1 MNVQASGTGSGGH
14 GGGAQTGAQT
24 GEQRDLFTAVEENVR
39 ELVVSPWWA
48 SAPPQQRA
56 EQIVARMLWGA
67 GEWWLYG
74 AWGRWYRCGLDGSWH
89 PCPPPSDPASRNA
102 AMPAPRG
109 AGNPPVPPQLF
120 PTGPDLSAGRMVSA
134 GFLGPVPDTA
144 VVARISQ
151 ALTTALAVDPAQFQQ
166 HDPMFQPGTPS
177 TVAAAWG
184 ALLWC
189 AGAPVALTEHPLI
202 ESFVPFLTT
211 PADRLHW
218 MMPPDF
224 STLAGYYASRLV
236 MGDGAGAAHVVRVMY
251 EVAAGLTGDERFRPG
266 ADALAAVTAASLRLV
281 PQDLATARYGQQA
294 VLAEWR
300 RRCPAEHAIPMM
312 RDAAPGEHL
321 RLALY
326 DLQRTVSDL
335 AGDGLP
341 GMGGMPGAPGTMPGM
356 AVPGMTAG
364 TSAAGRRHDAVRR
377 AGVAVLA
384 ADLQAAPN
392 VLPALHRWLDPDSM
406 RTLQA
411 LLTDPGHPLRALWP
425 REGRLPDVLR
435 GDSEALSSLLVTT
448 YSLGLT
454 WCRLAQVTPPPTGF
468 AMPQA
473 IAAELMSPALHTPPS
488 TDELSAWDIIKAAR
502 AHLAAQREP
511 SQSPEGTPDP
521 PAGPVAGGTPPGPPG
536 SAPGSVPPGAGPDGG
551 APPPP
556 PPGPG
561 GASPA
566 SAGGAPV
573 SDPSGAAF
581 GSVGVPPA
589 SGGPSAGPGAAP
601 FGSAGASPSGDPS
614 GAAGAAAHGSLGAP
628 PRIPPP
634 PAPLADP
641 AAAPGGAAFGSPGAS
656 AGASA
661 PAYAAPVPPPGVGA
675 GPGVPGQG
683 LPQAAPVPGAAGPDN
698 AGAPGAAPPTVLSP
712 GAAPATAL
720 SPGLGVAPGTPG
732 ADPQAGGWASPS
744 AGPAPAAPAGGAP
757 GGGFQQGVTT
767 ADPAYRMPPAGPA
780 APPPGPP
787 PGPPGGGVPGW
798 SADPEATQLD
808 PGGGRSATPGPGRPS
823 GAATPDASRPA
834 VHTGGAFSGPAPS
847 GGAWAADATTA
858 YAPPPAGGSAPAT
871 ALSAGAGGSWGV
883 DATTADAGA
892 QAVLP
897 PPPAPVSEPP
907 PPVPQAPALPQGPQI
922 AEAYG
927 IRFLCG
933 ADDIERVVT
942 EVRRRGKWARRLRG
956 QEVSSASAPGL
967 LLIGEPS
974 SGQRRLARMAAR
986 ALAEVEAGSGEVRTV
1001 HVEEVAAKGPEGLA
1015 ELLASHAGHVLLL
1028 DGLDRLVLDEPRGP
1042 GFSAALARARLEGVS
1057 DTALVGTCAP
1067 ARVGELSAAA
1077 PELVT
1082 DLRAV
1087 RLPDLSQPREREA
1100 LLRLLA
1106 EERRLRVGED
1116 AWTVVRRDLAALRGR
1131 GRVAGARLVEA
1142 YLDRA
1147 ATNHLAGAAATQ
1159 AISGSGALTL
1169 TASDFEGVADTL
1181 TNP

>member
-1 MNVQASGTGSGGH
+1 MVMFLPLGRRRTTIRGVNLQASGTGSGGH
-14 GGGAQTGAQT
+14 GGGGDAG
-24 GEQRDLFTAVEENVR
+24 GRDLFTAVEENVR
-39 ELVVSPWWA
+39 ELVASPWWA
-48 SAPPQQRA
+48 SAPPPQRA
-56 EQIVARMLWGA
+56 EQVVARMLWGA

-74 AWGRWYRCGLDGSWH
+74 AWGRWYRCGLDGSWQ
-89 PCPPPSDPASRNA
+89 PCPPPSDSASRNA

-251 EVAAGLTGDERFRPG
+251 EVAAGLAGDERFRPG

-326 DLQRTVSDL
+326 DLQQIVADL
-335 AGDGLP
+335 AGDELP
-341 GMGGMPGAPGTMPGM
+341 GVGGVLGGPGTQGAGPG
-356 AVPGMTAG
+356 GMTAG
-364 TSAAGRRHDAVRR
+364 TSAPGRRHDAVRR

-411 LLTDPGHPLRALWP
+411 LLGDPGHPLRALWP

-435 GDSEALSSLLVTT
+435 GDPEKLGSLLVTT

-454 WCRLAQVTPPPTGF
+454 WCRLAQVTPPAMGF
-468 AMPQA
+468 ALPQA
-473 IAAELMSPALHTPPS
+473 VAAELMSPALHTPPS

-511 SQSPEGTPDP
+511 SQSPSGTPDP
-521 PAGPVAGGTPPGPPG
+521 PAGPVAGGAVP
-536 SAPGSVPPGAGPDGG
+536 SA
-551 APPPP
+551 

-561 GASPA
+561 AD
-566 SAGGAPV
+566 AP
-573 SDPSGAAF
+573 
-581 GSVGVPPA
+581 
-589 SGGPSAGPGAAP
+589 
-601 FGSAGASPSGDPS
+601 
-614 GAAGAAAHGSLGAP
+614 P

-634 PAPLADP
+634 PAPP
-641 AAAPGGAAFGSPGAS
+641 GPPPSPEGGAAVGASHGSPGTPPGSGAPDAGAGAGAAAFGSVG
-656 AGASA
+656 A
-661 PAYAAPVPPPGVGA
+661 PAASPPHGAAPGTS
-675 GPGVPGQG
+675 
-683 LPQAAPVPGAAGPDN
+683 GPDGS
-698 AGAPGAAPPTVLSP
+698 GAPGGFVPGAAPPTALSP
-712 GAAPATAL
+712 SSAGPGSGPTPAPPTAL
-720 SPGLGVAPGTPG
+720 SPPSPAPPTALNPGSFAPGGAPGPG
-732 ADPQAGGWASPS
+732 ADPQPGGWASPS
-744 AGPAPAAPAGGAP
+744 GGLPPAGPAAGNVPGGASGPGAGGFGAGASDPYGVPGAP
-757 GGGFQQGVTT
+757 GGSAPSGGGFRQGVTT
-767 ADPAYRMPPAGPA
+767 ADPAYRMPSAPPP
-780 APPPGPP
+780 PPPGPAPGP
-787 PGPPGGGVPGW
+787 PPPPGGGVPSWPGL

-808 PGGGRSATPGPGRPS
+808 PGGGRPAAPGMDARAGAARPS
-823 GAATPDASRPA
+823 NATTADATTADAR
-834 VHTGGAFSGPAPS
+834 
-847 GGAWAADATTA
+847 AADATTA
-858 YAPPPAGGSAPAT
+858 
-871 ALSAGAGGSWGV
+871 
-883 DATTADAGA
+883 DASRP
-892 QAVLP
+892 VLP
-897 PPPAPVSEPP
+897 PPPPPVSEPP
-907 PPVPQAPALPQGPQI
+907 PPVPQAPAPPQGPQV

-967 LLIGEPS
+967 LLIGGPS

-1001 HVEEVAAKGPEGLA
+1001 RAEEVAAKGPEGLSD
-1015 ELLASHAGHVLLL
+1015 LLAEHAGHVLLL
-1028 DGLDRLVLDEPRGP
+1028 DGLDELVLDEPRGA

-1057 DTALVGTCAP
+1057 ETALVGTCAP
-1067 ARVGELSAAA
+1067 ARVGELSASA

-1087 RLPDLSQPREREA
+1087 RLPDLSRLPEREA

-1106 EERRLRVGED
+1106 EERRLKVGSD
-1116 AWTVVRRDLAALRGR
+1116 AWPVVRRDLEALRGR
-1131 GRVAGARLVEA
+1131 GRVTGARLVEV

-1147 ATNHLAGAAATQ
+1147 ATSHLGRAAATQ
-1159 AISGSGALTL
+1159 AISDGSLTL
-1169 TASDFEGVADTL
+1169 TAGDFEGVADAL
-1181 TNP
+1181 AHP